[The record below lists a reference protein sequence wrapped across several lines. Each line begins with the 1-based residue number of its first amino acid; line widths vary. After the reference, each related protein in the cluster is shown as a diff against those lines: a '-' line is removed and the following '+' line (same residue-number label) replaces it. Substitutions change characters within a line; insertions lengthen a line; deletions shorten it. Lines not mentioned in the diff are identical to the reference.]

1 MADHSKKDAAGAE
14 FRKAQRAQDGKN
26 AMLEYEAEARA
37 VRAKTERLRT
47 LRLARDAALPPA
59 PAKAAA
65 APKKKA
71 AKQRNAPAG
80 KLADWLDD
88 QEKSGRNS

>member
-26 AMLEYEAEARA
+26 AMLEYEAEAIA
-37 VRAKTERLRT
+37 VRARTERLRAQ
-47 LRLARDAALPPA
+47 RLARDAALPPA
-59 PAKAAA
+59 TAKAAA
-65 APKKKA
+65 APKKKVN
-71 AKQRNAPAG
+71 KGKEQAG

-88 QEKSGRNS
+88 QEKSGRSS

>member
-26 AMLEYEAEARA
+26 AMLEYEAEAIA
-37 VRAKTERLRT
+37 VRARTERLRAQ
-47 LRLARDAALPPA
+47 RLARDAALPPVTAKA
-59 PAKAAA
+59 PAAA
-65 APKKKA
+65 KKKVN
-71 AKQRNAPAG
+71 KKEPAG

-88 QEKSGRNS
+88 QEKSGRSS

>member
-47 LRLARDAALPPA
+47 LRLARDAALPPE
-59 PAKAAA
+59 PATA

-88 QEKSGRNS
+88 QDKSGRNS